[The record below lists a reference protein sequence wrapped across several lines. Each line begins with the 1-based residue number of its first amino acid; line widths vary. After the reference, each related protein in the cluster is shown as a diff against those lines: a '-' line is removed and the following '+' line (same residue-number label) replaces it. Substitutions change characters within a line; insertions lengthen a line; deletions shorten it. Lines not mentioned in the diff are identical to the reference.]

1 MQGILQVDYFNAFNR
16 TIFNGPDN
24 NASDGTFAETN
35 SEGTNNGA
43 FNGTS
48 NRKAR
53 SSSAFSSNQVARIG
67 FSIPAACFVPSN
79 GRIAETAIRSF
90 FHLNFPSIPS
100 SCEFASAKTYA
111 NRQTNLSLAQ
121 MA

>member
-1 MQGILQVDYFNAFNR
+1 LRNPGIANESINARKHFYIGERVQAILQVDYFNAFNR

-48 NRKAR
+48 NRQG
-53 SSSAFSSNQVARIG
+53 QVQLRIQ
-67 FSIPAACFVPSN
+67 F
-79 GRIAETAIRSF
+79 
-90 FHLNFPSIPS
+90 
-100 SCEFASAKTYA
+100 
-111 NRQTNLSLAQ
+111 
-121 MA
+121 